1 MSGELAAF
9 IQRTVGESLNGISW
23 WLPSSPFRLCPW
35 GISKDACKVLAPSGG
50 EGWLCES
57 DLKEIPVHVADLLCS
72 ERSQEVICQMD
83 GVKIYLSAIKE
94 MTADVAAIFRQV
106 QPGNKPG
113 FLALNSICLG
123 DLSGDAVRHLAKFPG
138 KLSLKD
144 FEGDASELINA
155 VKAMLSEK
163 SYIEPGPEDFYDL

>member
-1 MSGELAAF
+1 
-9 IQRTVGESLNGISW
+9 
-23 WLPSSPFRLCPW
+23 
-35 GISKDACKVLAPSGG
+35 
-50 EGWLCES
+50 
-57 DLKEIPVHVADLLCS
+57 
-72 ERSQEVICQMD
+72 MD